1 VSDLRE
7 GELALS
13 GCLAS
18 LLSGIGTHW
27 RLNLTSRTSKKHTNK
42 ILKFV
47 KRHLEAYKSLVLLE
61 IQDID
66 IQGIVKA
73 RIKALRQLMV
83 DYKNQN
89 PSEINV
95 SDSNG
100 YSQ

>member
-27 RLNLTSRTSKKHTNK
+27 RLNLTTRTPKRHTNK
-42 ILKFV
+42 ILKFT
-47 KRHLEAYKSLVLLE
+47 KRHFEAYKLIVLLE

-66 IQGIVKA
+66 IQGVLKA

-83 DYKNQN
+83 DYKDQN
-89 PSEINV
+89 PPKINV